1 MFKLS
6 LPIQLLITLGF
17 VIIFGTFLPTE
28 IIQLCYSIS
37 LTFKECLGFLLPFIV
52 FSFVGAGVLS
62 FKKNAPFVIGIL
74 LTTVLISN
82 ATISLFAYTICK
94 TILPVITH
102 KVIIEN
108 LSTDVMIEPLW
119 TMSLPRI
126 IQSEHAMLFAII
138 IGCLLSFFSLPA
150 AEQAI
155 QRFKKSIEWIVNNLF
170 IPILP
175 LYVLGFLLEIQH
187 KGVFLQLFQS
197 YGKTFTLMFGLHVIA
212 IFLIYFLASSF
223 NLTKSITY
231 IKNSIPSYLT
241 AFGTMSSTAAIP
253 VTTKSAEKNTN
264 NPALASVATPILA
277 NVHLLGDAISTPILA
292 LTTLYLFT
300 GTIPTLHAFLTFVVY
315 FCLTMLAVSGV
326 PGGGIIVM
334 IPILKSIF
342 GFNDAMVS
350 IIATLYLLQD
360 AFGTAANVMGDG
372 ALMIIINKILK
383 QIGIK

>member
-1 MFKLS
+1 MIEF
-6 LPIQLLITLGF
+6 F
-17 VIIFGTFLPTE
+17 
-28 IIQLCYSIS
+28 YSIS

-62 FKKNAPFVIGIL
+62 FKKNAPAVIGIL
-74 LTTVLISN
+74 VSCVLLSN
-82 ATISLFAYTICK
+82 ATISLFSYFVSTS
-94 TILPVITH
+94 ILSSLTNKVVIEHLTNDIS
-102 KVIIEN
+102 VI
-108 LSTDVMIEPLW
+108 PLW
-119 TMSLPRI
+119 IFTLPRI
-126 IQSEHAMLFAII
+126 IKSEHAMLCAVG
-138 IGCLLSFFSLPA
+138 IGLLLTFINAPSI
-150 AEQAI
+150 EQSI
-155 QRFKKSIEWIVNNLF
+155 LRFKQSIEWIVNNLF

-175 LYVLGFLLEIQH
+175 IYVLGFLLEIYH

-197 YGKTFTLMFGLHVIA
+197 YGKTFTLIFGMHIVV
-212 IFLIYFLASSF
+212 IFLIYFLASQF
-223 NLTKSITY
+223 HLQKAIQY

-253 VTTKSAEKNTN
+253 VTIKCADKNTGN
-264 NPALASVATPILA
+264 RPLANIATPILA
-277 NVHLLGDAISTPILA
+277 NVHLLGDSISTPVLA
-292 LTTLYLFT
+292 LTTLFLFT
-300 GTIPTLHAFLTFVVY
+300 GNIPSLTAFCTFIVY

-350 IIATLYLLQD
+350 IITTLYLLQD

-383 QIGIK
+383 KCGIK